1 MKVNEMLTNIHN
13 KEFNLERALQVKK
26 YLPIDMKK
34 TIAQGII
41 YDSTDNSDGFVRFD
55 SVERYMSYIKYMI
68 TMHTNLEYT
77 NEDYDKL
84 CSTTYNDDALLNV
97 IMSYFD
103 VDAKECL
110 RILNLMCDDYV
121 YENSIEVSV
130 SKFANNLNNMLGGLA
145 GVINDKVGSI
155 DLSSIL
161 NGVDTDKITDFL
173 NMMDK

>member
-1 MKVNEMLTNIHN
+1 MKVNEVLANIHN
-13 KEFNLERALQVKK
+13 KEFNLERSLQVKK
-26 YLPIDMKK
+26 YLPIDTKK

-41 YDSTDNSDGFVRFD
+41 YESTDNTEGFIKFD

-84 CSTTYNDDALLNV
+84 CSTEYNDNSLLNV

-103 VDAKECL
+103 NDAKECL

-121 YENSIEVSV
+121 YENSIEITV
-130 SKFANNLNNMLGGLA
+130 SKLAHNVSSMLGGLA
-145 GVINDKVGSI
+145 NSINDKVGSI
-155 DLSSIL
+155 NLSSVL
-161 NGVDTDKITDFL
+161 EGVDIGQITDFL
-173 NMMDK
+173 NMINK